1 MNLKIV
7 NGKKFLRSIILI
19 FIFIM
24 IGSFIIVNK
33 TLSHAEVK
41 FKTICIS
48 NGDTLW
54 DIAKE
59 EQISND
65 YYKNKDIRNI
75 IYDIKLTNHMSNSN
89 LKTNQELKIR
99 EL

>member
-1 MNLKIV
+1 
-7 NGKKFLRSIILI
+7 
-19 FIFIM
+19 M

>member
-7 NGKKFLRSIILI
+7 NEKKFLRSIILI

-24 IGSFIIVNK
+24 IGSFIIANK